1 MDSMSEGV
9 LPMSPSTF
17 SHMLRKELQ
26 PTALVTPPSHRRV
39 RQQNECGD
47 SVLEQPF
54 SKEAVNRPST
64 VAAARNVL
72 LRKLVLSKGSEVE
85 TEEFNCC
92 LQLFKDG
99 LIEEQA

>member
-1 MDSMSEGV
+1 
-9 LPMSPSTF
+9 
-17 SHMLRKELQ
+17 
-26 PTALVTPPSHRRV
+26 
-39 RQQNECGD
+39 
-47 SVLEQPF
+47 
-54 SKEAVNRPST
+54 
-64 VAAARNVL
+64 VL

>member
-26 PTALVTPPSHRRV
+26 PAALVTPPSHRRV
-39 RQQNECGD
+39 RQQNKCGD

-54 SKEAVNRPST
+54 SKEAVNIPST